1 MKSSN
6 KKFTVKQIVAYAVSI
21 LCLIF
26 CIGITIE
33 VISANTQNRPPRVLG
48 ISVSYVPTDSME
60 PTIMAGEYIMF
71 KKASFEDAEVGDIV
85 IYRSNNNNMY
95 IVHRVL
101 EKYDDYLITKG
112 DNNTLPDNDKI
123 YPDMIYG
130 EYVMTVGILSVFS
143 GGISKN
149 AIFFI
154 LIFIFIIMIGMQ
166 VVSIIIKSKTDEIN
180 KNTEEEK
187 KKLLEQLRMEILQEE
202 LEKLRQQNKD
212 KEDAE

>member
-1 MKSSN
+1 MEGSK
-6 KKFTVKQIVAYAVSI
+6 KKFTTKQIVSYVISI
-21 LCLIF
+21 LCLLL
-26 CIGITIE
+26 CIGITVE
-33 VISANTQNRPPRVLG
+33 VISANTQKRPPRVFG
-48 ISVSYVPTDSME
+48 ISVSYVPTESME

-71 KKASFEDAEVGDIV
+71 TKTSFDDVEVGDIV
-85 IYRSNNNNMY
+85 IYRNSNDMY
-95 IVHRVL
+95 IVHRVI
-101 EKYDDYLITKG
+101 EKNNDYLIAKG
-112 DNNTLPDNDKI
+112 DNNMLADTEKI
-123 YPDMIYG
+123 YPDMVYG
-130 EYVMTVGILSVFS
+130 EYVMTVGILSIFS

-154 LIFIFIIMIGMQ
+154 LIIIFIIMIGMQ
-166 VVSIIIKSKTDEIN
+166 VVSIVIKSKTEEIN